1 MMLRSK
7 THTHTS
13 KKISSKHALHLPRS
27 ETVFGNEANYVA
39 ISLERLCKK
48 EIINFEDQT
57 T

>member
-1 MMLRSK
+1 MLRSK